1 MTFMCKTTTKV
12 LLWIYERT
20 NQKFFNM
27 DSMPNEQADVG
38 IFTVRLLM
46 IDVDGDNVNLTSVA
60 TVNVSSLVDR
70 ITQITC
76 DGDGDG
82 LNGKDALLINGMSS
96 SDIHQ
101 IHIQYMPV
109 MQ

>member
-1 MTFMCKTTTKV
+1 MNALTRNSLTCT
-12 LLWIYERT
+12 LWL
-20 NQKFFNM
+20 
-27 DSMPNEQADVG
+27 NEQADLG
-38 IFTVRLLM
+38 IFTVRLTM

-82 LNGKDALLINGMSS
+82 LNGKDALLINGKY
-96 SDIHQ
+96 ICRA
-101 IHIQYMPV
+101 V
-109 MQ
+109 

>member
-1 MTFMCKTTTKV
+1 MTFVCKTTTKA

-27 DSMPNEQADVG
+27 DSVPNEQADVG

-46 IDVDGDNVNLTSVA
+46 ITVDGDNVNLTSVA

-70 ITQITC
+70 ITLITC
-76 DGDGDG
+76 DGDGNG
-82 LNGKDALLINGMSS
+82 LNGTDALVINGMSS
-96 SDIHQ
+96 CDIHQ
-101 IHIQYMPV
+101 IHMHTCV
-109 MQ
+109 MI